1 MPAETLTQSRLV
13 ARRNKWW
20 RCPSLRFA
28 SRVSPVR
35 SRSRPPTFS
44 FAFLDLAGP
53 KQSFLALTNRRCDH
67 SCAYLTRPPCTHC
80 SYCGAAITFV
90 WWQRFLIA
98 GFTLFLTFVPI
109 SLRLR
114 GTTLLFAAVL
124 PVFPSLVVA
133 IIIIFKT
140 IPPKDVHKK

>member
-1 MPAETLTQSRLV
+1 MHAL
-13 ARRNKWW
+13 
-20 RCPSLRFA
+20 
-28 SRVSPVR
+28 PV
-35 SRSRPPTFS
+35 
-44 FAFLDLAGP
+44 
-53 KQSFLALTNRRCDH
+53 
-67 SCAYLTRPPCTHC
+67 
-80 SYCGAAITFV
+80 CGAAITFV

-133 IIIIFKT
+133 IIINLQDYSAQRRSQKVMRQRHLCQNEGPSFPRMLGVAWDCSEAEDQNSGQDLDRRRIRN
-140 IPPKDVHKK
+140 